1 MAIMPNNGQHDD
13 KMRNRYDEGETCM
26 SSLITSEQKTENN
39 DQSVLELEGAVMRK
53 KFPVLDSQVSFSAIQ
68 KEKAN
73 VV

>member
-1 MAIMPNNGQHDD
+1 
-13 KMRNRYDEGETCM
+13 M
-26 SSLITSEQKTENN
+26 SSLLTSEQKTEKN

-53 KFPVLDSQVSFSAIQ
+53 KFPVLDSQVPFSAIQ